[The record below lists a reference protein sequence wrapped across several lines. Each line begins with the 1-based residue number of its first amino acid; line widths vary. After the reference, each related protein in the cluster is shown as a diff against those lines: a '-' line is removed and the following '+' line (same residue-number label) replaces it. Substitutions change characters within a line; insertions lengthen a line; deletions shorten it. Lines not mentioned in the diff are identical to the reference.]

1 MKIGT
6 VLRWAVAIGLAAT
19 AGFDAKASWFGFGKD
34 DAPAPTANTNVS
46 RRYHMLIPDRSME
59 KELLTLFG
67 QKRGIAETIV
77 VMRSL
82 TEEKKQEMSRFDKEL
97 LEKFGMKSDMNY
109 AFDPK
114 AMTVYEVTFK
124 APPANGDAAPSGEQ
138 QTTRKVHRQ
147 VKDVEEAKALTMAM
161 TAKRLTLDELRV
173 FGMVIREK
181 QLELDRVN
189 TVLSQKFSMSRDRDY
204 QYEPNTMRL
213 YEIVPL
219 PKRSIAPAP
228 ESKPAVPATTPAK
241 PKTTQTPPAK
251 TP

>member
-1 MKIGT
+1 MMNGT
-6 VLRWAVAIGLAAT
+6 VLRWSVVICLAAA

-34 DAPAPTANTNVS
+34 DAPAPAANTNVS

-97 LEKFGMKSDMNY
+97 LEKYGMKADMNY
-109 AFDPK
+109 AFEPK

-124 APPANGDAAPSGEQ
+124 ATPADGDAAPSAEQ
-138 QTTRKVHRQ
+138 PSTRKVHRQ
-147 VKDVEEAKALTMAM
+147 VKDADEAKALAMAM
-161 TAKRLTLDELRV
+161 TGKRLTLDELRV

-189 TVLSQKFSMSRDRDY
+189 SVLAQKFSMSRDRDY

-219 PKRSIAPAP
+219 PKRSITPAP
-228 ESKPAVPATTPAK
+228 ETKPAVSAPSPAK
-241 PKTTQTPPAK
+241 PRTTTTK